1 MRFKRNLQ
9 IVEGRIGAVP
19 LVNVALLAGLFF
31 MISSSYVLQPGVN
44 VEMLNLPVS
53 TQVAGAPEYNAVMV
67 TITRDDLI
75 FFNDERVDL
84 ERLKNGLEEIVR
96 RFPGI
101 RVVLKSD
108 QRVSYERLMQI
119 LDLAKAAGVHH
130 VLLATRPLLNQPA
143 TPQLRPRPAT
153 VPTTQ
158 P

>member
-1 MRFKRNLQ
+1 MKFKRNLQ

-19 LVNVALLAGLFF
+19 LVNIALLAGLFF
-31 MISSSYVLQPGVN
+31 MFSSSYVLQPGVN
-44 VEMLNLPVS
+44 VEMLDLPVS
-53 TQVAGAPEYNAVMV
+53 TLVAGAPEHNAVMI

-84 ERLKNGLEEIVR
+84 EKLKTGLEETAR

-101 RVVLKSD
+101 RLVLKSD
-108 QRVSYERLMQI
+108 QRVSYERLVQL
-119 LDLAKAAGVHH
+119 LDLAKAAGVRH

-143 TPQLRPRPAT
+143 TPPIKPQPVPA
-153 VPTTQ
+153 PAQ